1 MNFLDSESSFLIKFP
16 ASESTA
22 DFHYVRSNSKDSL
35 KTLLA
40 VLFLSLMTLGACIA
54 TYSFNI
60 LALFSSG
67 EGLSALTNYIFALM
81 WFVGWGLAF
90 LFSVYLLLLSLYE
103 QEVVVIN
110 DGILEVSHGLAFF
123 RVGFR
128 VRVSEVAHIDMR
140 SIQNDFSASDKYRKF
155 LISLNN
161 SIKSIVVSHEF
172 NEQKFEV
179 LQAALVR
186 SKARLTNIDPEPIEN
201 SQTIDNI
208 KPDVDQSKYALLVL
222 ILANLTPLIG
232 MYFWGWQLA
241 EIMLIYWA
249 ETLILFIYQSI
260 VNVVISP
267 VDGAILCLVN
277 SVQLISFTTLH
288 FLFIW
293 VYFVQG
299 KLAIST
305 GASYDSLVTVYNY
318 LISLWPALLA
328 LFVNHGYSVCVYLYK
343 NHGAHK
349 ALLSI
354 KPLLFRIV
362 VLHITLTAGA
372 SVALLSN
379 GHWATL
385 IMLVSLKIVV
395 DVRAYR
401 KQDGLLI

>member
-186 SKARLTNIDPEPIEN
+186 SKARLTNIDPEPIDPPEIDYNGSGTRSGESNVLPSPEN
-201 SQTIDNI
+201 PRPQ
-208 KPDVDQSKYALLVL
+208 PDDETRRSIFQHRNQSR
-222 ILANLTPLIG
+222 NLG
-232 MYFWGWQLA
+232 RRSRW
-241 EIMLIYWA
+241 
-249 ETLILFIYQSI
+249 
-260 VNVVISP
+260 
-267 VDGAILCLVN
+267 
-277 SVQLISFTTLH
+277 
-288 FLFIW
+288 
-293 VYFVQG
+293 
-299 KLAIST
+299 
-305 GASYDSLVTVYNY
+305 
-318 LISLWPALLA
+318 
-328 LFVNHGYSVCVYLYK
+328 
-343 NHGAHK
+343 
-349 ALLSI
+349 
-354 KPLLFRIV
+354 R
-362 VLHITLTAGA
+362 
-372 SVALLSN
+372 
-379 GHWATL
+379 
-385 IMLVSLKIVV
+385 
-395 DVRAYR
+395 
-401 KQDGLLI
+401 